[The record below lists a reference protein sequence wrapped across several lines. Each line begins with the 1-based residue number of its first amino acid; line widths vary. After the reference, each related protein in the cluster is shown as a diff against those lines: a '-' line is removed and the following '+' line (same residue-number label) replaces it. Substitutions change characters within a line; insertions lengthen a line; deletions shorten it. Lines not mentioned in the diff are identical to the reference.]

1 MQGRCARRDNG
12 SAGPRAMRLAC
23 QAFGTARWHLWQ
35 QFTRNLRHSLDSVGP
50 WHQGTIFA
58 VDSAMEK
65 SMLRVALG
73 ASCSLGSLAALGM
86 LLAACGGTI
95 VGPPD
100 SSSGNA
106 GTSPG
111 GQAASGSA
119 GASPTNGGAGGA
131 MGGAPSKT
139 LSPEACLRA
148 GGQPVSSKG
157 GRLSP
162 ETDCESGVALAII
175 DSASSGWDEGGL
187 CCAIGKDPMQR
198 ACGARAGD
206 TCSATEFCAYE
217 PPQLCGRAD
226 AQSFCAPR
234 PEECIE
240 LYAPVCGC
248 DQRTYENS
256 CFANAAGTGIYTAGE
271 CVEQR

>member
-1 MQGRCARRDNG
+1 
-12 SAGPRAMRLAC
+12 
-23 QAFGTARWHLWQ
+23 
-35 QFTRNLRHSLDSVGP
+35 
-50 WHQGTIFA
+50 
-58 VDSAMEK
+58 
-65 SMLRVALG
+65 MLRVALG

-111 GQAASGSA
+111 GQAAGGSA

-217 PPQLCGRAD
+217 PPQLCGPSRRPIVLRA
-226 AQSFCAPR
+226 APGGMHRALCAGLR
-234 PEECIE
+234 LRSEDLREF
-240 LYAPVCGC
+240 LFR
-248 DQRTYENS
+248 QRSRHRHLHGRRVRRTEVATRS
-256 CFANAAGTGIYTAGE
+256 CWVSDE
-271 CVEQR
+271 